1 MVLNKNAY
9 FFLLF
14 QTPSQL
20 LIEAIQCQV
29 DQNMTSTN
37 LLILTKNDKIMI
49 IFGSIRVIKQPRRTK
64 RYFYSPQSNSF
75 IVYTNRTIIQRI
87 C

>member
-1 MVLNKNAY
+1 MHV

-37 LLILTKNDKIMI
+37 LLILTENDQIMI
-49 IFGSIRVIKQPRRTK
+49 IFGSIRVTKQQRRTT
-64 RYFYSPQSNSF
+64 RYFYSPQSNTL
-75 IVYTNRTIIQRI
+75 IVHTNRAIIQRI